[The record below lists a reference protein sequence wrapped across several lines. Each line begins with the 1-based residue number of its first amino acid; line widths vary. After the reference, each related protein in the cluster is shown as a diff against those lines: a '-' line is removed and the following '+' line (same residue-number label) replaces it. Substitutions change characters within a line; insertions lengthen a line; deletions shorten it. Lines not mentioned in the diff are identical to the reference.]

1 MGLGSSAKSW
11 SQRDRRR
18 ELGGKQPA
26 NLWEKNEADME
37 FSVLKRDRRKLG
49 GAVLSKKYIGG
60 NWEFEVY

>member
-1 MGLGSSAKSW
+1 M
-11 SQRDRRR
+11 QRDRRR
-18 ELGGKQPA
+18 ELGGKQPV